1 MLDKNFA
8 MLDVK
13 DEDVSSDDEEVEE
26 EVEVK
31 EDKEKNVNDL
41 NN

>member
-1 MLDKNFA
+1 

-31 EDKEKNVNDL
+31 EDKAEDN
-41 NN
+41 